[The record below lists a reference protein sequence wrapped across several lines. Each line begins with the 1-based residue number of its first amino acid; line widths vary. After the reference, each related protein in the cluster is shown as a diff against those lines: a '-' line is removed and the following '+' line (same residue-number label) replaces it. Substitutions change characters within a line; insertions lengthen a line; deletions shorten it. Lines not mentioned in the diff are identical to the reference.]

1 MGGGMPPK
9 VEIVSV
15 CRIQADNAVALVILC
30 LVVHCV
36 CAHVAFCVHACVYAR
51 GRVCRFYSLA
61 GDSMHSQLLAA
72 SPFTALKSL
81 CVRAL
86 FVKQGGIRMPGM
98 APTGLGVTR
107 RTTAQLGQ
115 QV

>member
-1 MGGGMPPK
+1 
-9 VEIVSV
+9 
-15 CRIQADNAVALVILC
+15 
-30 LVVHCV
+30 
-36 CAHVAFCVHACVYAR
+36 
-51 GRVCRFYSLA
+51 
-61 GDSMHSQLLAA
+61 MHSQLLAA